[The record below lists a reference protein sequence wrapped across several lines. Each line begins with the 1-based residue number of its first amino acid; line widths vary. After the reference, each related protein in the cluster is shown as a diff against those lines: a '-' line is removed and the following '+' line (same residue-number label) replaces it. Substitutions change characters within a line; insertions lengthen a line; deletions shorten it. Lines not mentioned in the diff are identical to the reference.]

1 MDFNCEVKIVD
12 AIMGAGKSQ
21 SIINYINSSEDVKF
35 LVITP
40 YLDEVKRYRTWCPNK
55 NFKTPSFDGG
65 SKLDDIK
72 KLISRGE
79 NIISTHALFQKFDNE
94 LVDMCRAT
102 NYTLIMDEV
111 ANVVDEYSISKQDFQ
126 VLKDTYVDI
135 NPETRQLV
143 WRSEHSEYNG
153 KFSDEKRLCDLGS
166 LVCYG
171 SSLMVWLFPIETF
184 NSFREIYILTYRFD
198 LQMQKYY
205 YDYYGLPYKYLSV
218 AGDSMDTYH
227 LVDYS
232 DGINHIKYDYK
243 KLIHICEHEK
253 LNMIGDRE
261 TDLSKSWY
269 ERNKK
274 NVSMKIL
281 KNNMLNFFKN
291 IRGGKSSDNIW
302 TTFKD
307 YHSYLI
313 GKGYTK
319 GFLPLNSRAT
329 NEYRDRTSVA
339 YPVNRYLNPF
349 VKNFF
354 TANNIEVDEDG
365 YALSEMLQFIWRS
378 AIRQGK
384 EIWVYIPSVRM
395 RNLLRKWIEE
405 NSPNS
410 QNYREY

>member
-1 MDFNCEVKIVD
+1 MEFNCSVNVVD

-21 SIINYINSSEDVKF
+21 SIINYINNNDGGRF

-40 YLDEVKRYRTWCPNK
+40 YLDEVKRYKTWCPKK
-55 NFKTPSFDGG
+55 NFKTPSYDGG

-72 KLISRGE
+72 KLIGKGE

-94 LVDMCRAT
+94 LVDMCRAA
-102 NYTLIMDEV
+102 NYILIMDEV
-111 ANVVDEYSISKQDFQ
+111 ANVVDEYNISKQDYQ
-126 VLKDTYVDI
+126 VLVDNYTDIDPDTK
-135 NPETRQLV
+135 QLV
-143 WRSEHSEYNG
+143 WKSEHSNYVG
-153 KFSDEKRLCDLGS
+153 KFENEKRLCDLGS

-171 SSLMVWLFPIETF
+171 DSLMVWLFPIETF

-198 LQMQKYY
+198 LQLQKYY

-227 LVDYS
+227 LVEHS
-232 DGINHIKYDYK
+232 DGVNHIKHDYK
-243 KLIHICEHEK
+243 ILIHICDNEK

-261 TDLSKSWY
+261 TDLSKGWY

-274 NVSMKIL
+274 NVSMRIL
-281 KNNMLNFFKN
+281 KNNISNFFRN
-291 IRGGKSSDNIW
+291 IRGDKSNDNIW

-307 YHSYLI
+307 YYSYLM

-329 NEYRDRTSVA
+329 NEYRDRTSVV

-354 TANNIEVDEDG
+354 TTNNIKVDEDG

-378 AIRQGK
+378 AIRKGE

-395 RNLLRKWIEE
+395 RNLLKKWIEE
-405 NSPNS
+405 NSPKF
-410 QNYREY
+410 